1 MTVYIAFFCIIACVL
16 LSGFFSA
23 SEMSFSSC
31 NRLRLQR
38 LADEGNNHAKRTLSI
53 LERYDNLL
61 STILVGNNLVN
72 IAASSAGSVLAILLL
87 GESYTWL
94 VTAVITILI
103 IIFGETIPKISAKKQ
118 PTQMALRYAEPIH
131 FLSIIFKP
139 ITFVVVSLVNLI
151 SGFLKGESA
160 QGEDNAADELHTII
174 DTAENEE
181 VIDEDASDLVNAAI
195 DFSDKSASEIM
206 TARVDMLAI
215 DINDDR
221 KEIMRIL
228 STSHYS
234 RIPVYEDIPDNIIG
248 VLSLK
253 HILKAMLDNKEVD
266 IRSQMLPPCY
276 VYKTMKLPAVLS
288 TLNAARQHLAVVTDE
303 YGGTLGVVSME
314 DVLEQL
320 VGDIWDENDTVH
332 PEMVE
337 EEDGSIQMDGDM
349 PISSLLESM
358 KWNED
363 EFDFESE
370 TVGGWCIEI
379 LDAFPTKG
387 QTFSYRNR
395 QFTILNTE
403 GRRVRRIRI
412 SPDISEQKEI
422 SE

>member
-1 MTVYIAFFCIIACVL
+1 MRMPL
-16 LSGFFSA
+16 
-23 SEMSFSSC
+23 
-31 NRLRLQR
+31 
-38 LADEGNNHAKRTLSI
+38 TLS
-53 LERYDNLL
+53 
-61 STILVGNNLVN
+61 
-72 IAASSAGSVLAILLL
+72 
-87 GESYTWL
+87 
-94 VTAVITILI
+94 
-103 IIFGETIPKISAKKQ
+103 
-118 PTQMALRYAEPIH
+118 
-131 FLSIIFKP
+131 
-139 ITFVVVSLVNLI
+139 
-151 SGFLKGESA
+151 
-160 QGEDNAADELHTII
+160 
-174 DTAENEE
+174 
-181 VIDEDASDLVNAAI
+181 I

-228 STSHYS
+228 STSRYS
-234 RIPVYEDIPDNIIG
+234 RIPVYEDSPDNIIG